1 MQQMTSELVG
11 SLSLAVAAVLVVAML
26 CASALIAWRGWLK
39 IKRLQLQASSPGVGG
54 PARDDGGE
62 GSEETGVLIELAA
75 MKERLRRLEAIA
87 NGVEL

>member
-1 MQQMTSELVG
+1 MMSELVG

-26 CASALIAWRGWLK
+26 CGSALVAWRGWLK
-39 IKRLQLQASSPGVGG
+39 LKRLELEGPRRPEAD
-54 PARDDGGE
+54 PARGEQSDD
-62 GSEETGVLIELAA
+62 TGVLIEVAS